1 MTWNSNNTNKKQLGT
16 SHRLLMVIWLVQMLF
31 LCVKF
36 WPLQV
41 IKKKKEIILLTL
53 DWLWGHLQTD
63 PTKACKWHKTDTFT
77 KLGGWTYHQSC
88 MYTTKGCLTS
98 ISDAFSAFF
107 AGIHPSSSRITV
119 SPTKA
124 CLLCATPAGTYQVQ
138 YPGFPKIVYRLQAEP
153 SKMCVKRQNVMM

>member
-63 PTKACKWHKTDTFT
+63 PTKACKRHKTDTFT
-77 KLGGWTYHQSC
+77 KLGEPTIRAAWTPRKGAWPAFLMLFLLFLLVSIHLHHGLLYPQQKHAYSVLHPQAL
-88 MYTTKGCLTS
+88 TKCSTLDFWKSST
-98 ISDAFSAFF
+98 ICR
-107 AGIHPSSSRITV
+107 PSLR
-119 SPTKA
+119 K
-124 CLLCATPAGTYQVQ
+124 
-138 YPGFPKIVYRLQAEP
+138 
-153 SKMCVKRQNVMM
+153 CV